1 MEQAYLDQIVR
12 DLLNKDNGDID
23 VLNGFI
29 DLENDLSDNTN
40 YNSKTVQFIKDTLIT
55 DKKKLVQ
62 LYNDK
67 EISSDTLIQ
76 SLKLIQKNDNCSL
89 AIYAPKWLK
98 KDIKKEKKSSLGTI
112 ICFSPQQQ
120 LGEALVNQSDDE
132 VYLINCGPDITSE
145 SCEIITEKV
154 RHYDESIL
162 SVIID
167 NSNLE
172 LRDSSE
178 QISNVLEG
186 LIKQVY
192 TLIKMLSNLKDIKE
206 INIEYIYST
215 KEDKKKILLNS
226 ISGLFKNY
234 CIENSKVLCK
244 SIDVGDISDINQ
256 KALLI
261 EQEFCTMGDYLEVSY
276 CNGFREVNVIERVLP
291 NYTIGNTVKQRG
303 CYIIVGGLGKIGQS
317 ITSHLVSCGANNIVL
332 IGRRAMTK
340 EEEDILR
347 SFNINDEIVTYKK
360 CNILHAS
367 QVSKLL
373 NFLSK
378 QYGIIHG
385 IYHTAGIIKDSL
397 AINKQQENVK
407 KVLEPKIKGTI
418 HIINAAKKLN
428 IEFVMLFSSLASIT
442 GNMGQSDYGFANAF
456 LDNYAEFEAKNGV
469 GTKIYSVNWPLW
481 KEGGMQVGNDRIQLM
496 INATG
501 MVPLLTSTALL
512 VIDTIID
519 NKIPRSIILYGQNNR
534 IEKMLAPLC
543 DKQKT
548 ITETLLP
555 LNDEDDNVITED
567 VSVVQDNCDGELYY
581 IVSKYIS
588 KALTEVA
595 GIDAETLSEDCS
607 FDEFGLDSIMIE
619 RLTNYFESD
628 SLHLPSTILYE
639 KKTSRDLTNYII
651 ENHNNFIDKKFSTK
665 SNKQNEYQRIRN
677 YLENTFCQVTGVD
690 KNSLTDDTSFTEVGL
705 DSILVEKIHAR
716 FEEDGISMPKTIL
729 YEKNNLSE
737 LTNYMIENQIHSV
750 KNITNVKQT
759 QKQAEPV
766 KVKKEEILK
775 EAVSAHS
782 NSKVP
787 ALNKDIAIIGVDLR
801 VSGAKDV
808 REFWN
813 NIIKKKVSITE
824 VPKTKWDHDKIYS
837 SNINDT
843 VYGKSYCKYGAFL
856 EDADCFD
863 AMFFNI
869 SPKEAEIMDPQERI
883 LLESV
888 WRLLEDAGYTRDE
901 LKRKYRKHNQPGVGV
916 FIGATNH
923 SYALSAVNEW
933 NKGNY
938 AIPSSWQWAF
948 ANRISHVYDFNGP
961 SIPVDTGCSSSMT
974 ALHLACKSIINGESS
989 IAVVGGV
996 NLYSHP
1002 TSYIGASK
1010 LRLLS
1015 SNDEYTFLGEDSDGF
1030 IPGEGVATILIKPL
1044 EKAQEDNDKI
1054 YGVIKGTVINHSG
1067 QTITFFAPSSELQEE
1082 LVEKVAREAK
1092 VGLNTIDY
1100 IEMGTTGSTIG
1111 DPIEFRA
1118 LCNAFKKNNIPN
1130 RSCAIGSVKPY
1141 IGHLE
1146 SASGLIAVIK
1156 SLLQFKHN
1164 KIVPTLL
1171 ADKINPEIDIENSPF
1186 FITSEAKDFE
1196 KRDITRRVLIN
1207 SVSAGGSYA
1216 SSIIE
1221 EYSSDTLHNY
1231 YTESPYIINISAKS
1245 EIALKLYLVKFS
1257 NWLNENPEV
1266 SLYDISMM
1274 LMLKRECFSSRV
1286 SFVCNSIS
1294 ELKEQIKEYGK
1305 GKSIDGVYDN
1315 KELKI
1320 NTFDKSLYSGK
1331 AGKAFINAIYQEK
1344 DMKKLA
1350 YLWTIGADIKWSE
1363 LYRENS
1369 QFNKVDLPCYE
1380 FERERYWITDV
1391 TENIDSV
1398 QESVGKISSLIDAN
1412 ISTLGNICFSKLFTG
1427 EEFFIKDH
1435 LGILPAVAYIE
1446 MIYQGIISSI
1456 KGPNVIGIKNLVLMR
1471 PFVVREEK
1479 RVLKVRFIMQ
1489 REMVSAQVFSDEPY
1503 EIVYAQ
1509 CNIMLDKRAGLPNKT
1524 LNIADCISRMTGGEH
1539 EAEVYYSHLERLNSC
1554 FGYRFKGIKSF
1565 FFRDKEAF
1573 AEAGI
1578 VDILDA
1584 TRKDFNYHPTLLD
1597 AGFQS
1602 VVALA
1607 YKMGANSETI
1617 FMPFVTENI
1626 EFFEKGTAIKY
1637 IHVIAEPEKTQNPS
1651 EWKYTV
1657 EYYSEDC
1664 NMLARI
1670 SNYTILAVNGEVG
1683 SKVSTE
1689 NAYLDEN
1696 QSDEQETIELV
1707 QENSIT
1713 ETIINICAQTL
1724 KLRKSIDPD
1733 TSLLEYGFDSITFTE
1748 LSNAINEKLNID
1760 TNPVLFFERNTVNNI
1775 VEHILEKYTHLK
1787 QAYKPTGHNTVG
1799 HKAYPVYDFTTV
1811 YSNADSNYQVN
1822 KYSDKY
1828 AIIGM
1833 SGAFPGSSDIDE
1845 FWDNICHGRDLI
1857 TEIPSDRWDWKEY
1870 DGDSEYGAYNIYTHS
1885 GGFIENVDC
1894 FDAKFFKISPLDAA
1908 IMDPQQ
1914 RLILEHTWKA
1924 MEDAGYSSKD
1934 LKGTDTSV
1942 FIGISNADY
1951 GELLVQRKIPTVLTH
1966 SMVTNR
1972 VSFVLETTGK
1982 SEPCDS
1988 ACSSSLLAIHR
1999 AIETLKSG
2007 ESKMAFAGGVN
2018 LILSPNT
2025 YVYECLSKALS
2036 PTGKCKTFD
2045 ESADGYARGEG
2056 VGVILIKRLQDALD
2070 DGDSIYATIC
2080 GSAVQHG
2087 GKSTGLTVP
2096 NADAQASVI
2105 KKAYND
2111 AGISMS
2117 TVTYIEAHGTG
2128 TKLGDPIEIDGL
2140 KKAFAESSIS
2150 SQHIVK
2156 SNACALSSVK
2166 TNIGHLEAA
2175 SGIASVIKAV
2185 KSLQN
2190 RKIAPTI
2197 NFKTLNP
2204 YIDLKDSPFYV
2215 NRELTEYVPYY
2226 SSNDNEYLPRRA
2238 GISAFGIGG
2247 VNAHVV
2253 LEEYENQSAELLE
2266 SKSKDNFI
2274 FTISAHNVDRLKV
2287 YLKLVLDNIDKVRTG
2302 VDTQDNVLL
2311 QRLCYTFQVGRDM
2324 FNCRCA
2330 INITSLSELVEMI
2343 DKVITDKE
2351 DERYILCENIAKRA
2365 SWCKEKCEKG
2375 SEAELTNRMIGAGQ
2389 LKDLTEMWCYGIDV
2403 DWNQLYSLEKPRKIH
2418 APTYPFKKEKYWIPD
2433 YYSLSMTEADISQ
2446 ETSFDGNKEC
2456 SGAQQTIAFSDRDVF
2471 LRDHIVDGKMIL
2483 PGAVYSEIILKAA
2496 CTAEENQFNC
2506 IQDMF
2511 WLGNF
2516 EAGSEAIELSISI
2529 YKKDSINTVSI
2540 NSNKL
2545 LAKGTVLNNDAIFKA
2560 PDIAALIDGC
2570 EKPFSRDYVYRQF
2583 EAANMKFGSTFQT
2596 INAMW
2601 CANDYSVVQYVI
2613 ENDDQSEE
2621 YVLNPRILDAAFQS
2635 VVGNISAG
2643 FNSGQIRVP
2652 FYMEKLTVVNK
2663 PMERG
2668 FILAMRKK
2676 ISSKSDSYDIF
2687 IMDLYG
2693 NINVVIQEYV
2703 VQKIINNNN

>member
-29 DLENDLSDNTN
+29 DFENDLSGNID

-76 SLKLIQKNDNCSL
+76 SLKLIQKNDNSSL
-89 AIYAPKWLK
+89 AVYTPKWLK
-98 KDIKKEKKSSLGTI
+98 KDIEKEKKNSLGTI

-120 LGEALVNQSDDE
+120 LGEALVNQSGDE
-132 VYLINCGPDITSE
+132 VCLINCGLDITSE
-145 SCEIITEKV
+145 SCERITEKI
-154 RHYDESIL
+154 RNYDESIL
-162 SVIID
+162 SIVID
-167 NSNLE
+167 NSNIE
-172 LRDSSE
+172 LRDSGEHISE
-178 QISNVLEG
+178 VLEG
-186 LIKQVY
+186 LTEQVY
-192 TLIKMLSNLKDIKE
+192 TLIKMLSKLKNVKG

-244 SIDVGDISDINQ
+244 SIDVGDISDINE

-261 EQEFCTMGDYLEVSY
+261 KKEFCSIGDYLEVSY

-291 NYTIGNTVKQRG
+291 NYTTGNIVKQRG
-303 CYIIVGGLGKIGQS
+303 CYIIVGGLGRIGQS
-317 ITSHLVSCGANNIVL
+317 LASHLVSCGATNVVL
-332 IGRRAMTK
+332 VGRRAMTN
-340 EEEDILR
+340 EEEDMLR
-347 SFNINDEIVTYKK
+347 SFNGKAEIVTYKK

-373 NFLSK
+373 NSLNK

-385 IYHTAGIIKDSL
+385 VYHTAGIIKDSL
-397 AINKQQENVK
+397 ALNKQLENVQ

-418 HIINAAKKLN
+418 NIINAAKKLN
-428 IEFVMLFSSLASIT
+428 VDFVMLFSSLASVT

-456 LDNYAEFEAKNGV
+456 LDNYAEFEANNGV
-469 GTKIYSVNWPLW
+469 GTKVYSVNWPLW
-481 KEGGMQVGNDRIQLM
+481 KDGGMQVDDDRVQLM

-519 NKIPRSIILYGQNNR
+519 NKIPRSIILYGQNNQ

-543 DKQKT
+543 DKQET
-548 ITETLLP
+548 NADTLLP
-555 LNDEDDNVITED
+555 LNDEDDNDITEN
-567 VSVVQDNCDGELYY
+567 VNMVQDNCDGELYDL
-581 IVSKYIS
+581 VSKYIS

-595 GIDAETLSEDCS
+595 GIDVETLSEDCS

-628 SLHLPSTILYE
+628 SLNLPSTILYE
-639 KKTSRDLTNYII
+639 KKTNRALSNYII
-651 ENHNNFIDKKFSTK
+651 ENHRNFTDKKFGK
-665 SNKQNEYQRIRN
+665 QSNKQNEYQRIRN
-677 YLENTFCQVTGVD
+677 YLENTFCQVTGID
-690 KNSLTDDTSFTEVGL
+690 KNSLADDTSFTEVGL
-705 DSILVEKIHAR
+705 DSILVEKIHTR
-716 FEEDGISMPKTIL
+716 FEEDGISLPKTIM

-737 LTNYMIENQIHSV
+737 LTNYMIENQINSI
-750 KNITNVKQT
+750 KNITYVKQT
-759 QKQAEPV
+759 QKKAEPV

-782 NSKVP
+782 NSNSKVTAP
-787 ALNKDIAIIGVDLR
+787 NGDIAIIGVDLR

-824 VPKTKWDHDKIYS
+824 VPKAKWDHDKIYS

-856 EDADCFD
+856 EYADCFD

-888 WRLLEDAGYTRDE
+888 WRLLEDAGYTRGE
-901 LKRKYRKHNQPGVGV
+901 LKRKYRKYNQPGVGV

-923 SYALSAVNEW
+923 SYALSAVSEW

-938 AIPSSWQWAF
+938 TIPSSWQWAF
-948 ANRISHVYDFNGP
+948 ANRISHIYDFNGP

-989 IAVVGGV
+989 VAVVGGV

-1015 SNDEYTFLGEDSDGF
+1015 SNNEYTFLGEDSDGF

-1044 EKAQEDNDKI
+1044 EKAEEDNDKI
-1054 YGVIKGTVINHSG
+1054 YGVIKGTGINHSG

-1082 LVEKVAREAK
+1082 LIEKVAREAEI
-1092 VGLNTIDY
+1092 GLNTIDY

-1118 LCNAFKKNNIPN
+1118 LNSAFKKNNIQK

-1156 SLLQFKHN
+1156 SLMQFKHN

-1196 KRDITRRVLIN
+1196 KRDTARRVLIN
-1207 SVSAGGSYA
+1207 SISAGGSYA
-1216 SSIIE
+1216 SAIIE

-1231 YTESPYIINISAKS
+1231 SEGPYIINISAKS
-1245 EIALKLYLVKFS
+1245 ETALNLYLIKFL
-1257 NWLNENPEV
+1257 NWLNENSET
-1266 SLYDISMM
+1266 SLYDTSMM
-1274 LMLKRECFSSRV
+1274 LKLKRECFSNKV
-1286 SFVCNSIS
+1286 SFVCNSVS
-1294 ELKEQIKEYGK
+1294 ELKEQIKEYCQGK
-1305 GKSIDGVYDN
+1305 LIDGVYDN
-1315 KELKI
+1315 KELKLNAI
-1320 NTFDKSLYSGK
+1320 DKSLYSGK

-1350 YLWTIGADIKWSE
+1350 YLWTMGADINWSE
-1363 LYRENS
+1363 LYGENS
-1369 QFNKVDLPCYE
+1369 RFNKVDLPCYE
-1380 FERERYWITDV
+1380 FEKERYWITDG
-1391 TENIDSV
+1391 TENIASIQD
-1398 QESVGKISSLIDAN
+1398 SVGKVSSLIDAN
-1412 ISTLGNICFSKLFTG
+1412 VSTLGNVCFSKLFTG

-1446 MIYQGIISSI
+1446 MIYQGIMSSG
-1456 KGPNVIGIKNLVLMR
+1456 KGHNVIGIKNLVLMR

-1489 REMVSAQVFSDEPY
+1489 REMVSAQVFSDVPGEV
-1503 EIVYAQ
+1503 VYAQ
-1509 CNIMLDKRAGLPNKT
+1509 CNIILGKRAGLPNKK
-1524 LNIADCISRMTGGEH
+1524 LNTADCISSMTGGEH
-1539 EAEVYYSHLERLNSC
+1539 EAEEYYSHLERLNSC

-1607 YKMGANSETI
+1607 YKMGANAETI

-1637 IHVIAEPEKTQNPS
+1637 IHVIAEAGKTQNPS

-1657 EYYSEDC
+1657 EYYSEAC

-1670 SNYTILAVNGEVG
+1670 SNYTILAVNGDVS
-1683 SKVSTE
+1683 SKILTE
-1689 NAYLDEN
+1689 ESVEN
-1696 QSDEQETIELV
+1696 QSDEQEKIELV

-1724 KLRKSIDPD
+1724 KLRKNIDPD

-1775 VEHILEKYTHLK
+1775 VEHILEKYTHIK
-1787 QAYKPTGHNTVG
+1787 EAYKPARHSSVSRQ
-1799 HKAYPVYDFTTV
+1799 AFPIYDFTSV
-1811 YSNADSNYQVN
+1811 FSSGDSNYQVDEN
-1822 KYSDKY
+1822 SDKY

-1845 FWDNICHGRDLI
+1845 FWDNICQGRDLI
-1857 TEIPSDRWDWKEY
+1857 TDIPSDRWDWKEY

-1934 LKGTDTSV
+1934 LKGTDTSI

-1999 AIETLKSG
+1999 AIETLKNG

-2056 VGVILIKRLQDALD
+2056 VGVILIKRLQDAIA

-2096 NADAQASVI
+2096 NAEAQASVI
-2105 KKAYND
+2105 KKAYDN

-2140 KKAFAESSIS
+2140 KKAFAETSIS
-2150 SQHIVK
+2150 SQPIAK
-2156 SNACALSSVK
+2156 TNACALSSVK

-2190 RKIAPTI
+2190 KKLAPTI

-2226 SSNDNEYLPRRA
+2226 NADDDEYLPRRA

-2247 VNAHVV
+2247 VNAHVI
-2253 LEEYENQSAELLE
+2253 LEEHENPSAELLE

-2274 FTISAHNVDRLKV
+2274 FTMSAHNVDRLKV
-2287 YLKLVLDNIDKVRTG
+2287 YLKLVLDNINKMRTG
-2302 VDTQDNVLL
+2302 IDKQDNILL
-2311 QRLCYTFQVGRDM
+2311 QRLCYTFQVGRDR

-2330 INITSLSELVEMI
+2330 INTASLSELAEMI
-2343 DKVITDKE
+2343 DKVITDQA
-2351 DERYILCENIAKRA
+2351 DERYILCENIAKYS

-2375 SEAELTNRMIGAGQ
+2375 SEAELTNRMIETGQ
-2389 LKDLTEMWCYGIDV
+2389 IKDLSEMWCYGIDV

-2418 APTYPFKKEKYWIPD
+2418 APTYPFKKEKYWIPE
-2433 YYSLSMTEADISQ
+2433 YYSISTTETNISQ
-2446 ETSFDGNKEC
+2446 ETSLNESKEC
-2456 SGAQQTIAFSDRDVF
+2456 SGAQQTIVFSDKDAF

-2483 PGAVYSEIILKAA
+2483 PGAVYSEIILNAVCK
-2496 CTAEENQFNC
+2496 AEEKQFNC

-2516 EAGSEAIELSISI
+2516 EAGSEPIELSISI
-2529 YKKDSINTVSI
+2529 DKKDSINTVSI
-2540 NSNKL
+2540 TSDKL
-2545 LAKGTVLNNDAIFKA
+2545 LAKGNVLNNDAVFKE
-2560 PDIAALIDGC
+2560 PDIATLIDSC

-2583 EAANMKFGSTFQT
+2583 EAANMKFGRTFKT

-2613 ENDDQSEE
+2613 ENDDKAEE
-2621 YVLNPRILDAAFQS
+2621 YALNPRIVDAAFQS

-2668 FILAMRKK
+2668 FILAKRKK

-2693 NINVVIQEYV
+2693 NVNVVIQEYV

>member
-29 DLENDLSDNTN
+29 DFENDLSGNASQ
-40 YNSKTVQFIKDTLIT
+40 NSKTVQFIKDTLIT

-62 LYNDK
+62 LYNTK
-67 EISSDTLIQ
+67 EISGDTLVQ

-89 AIYAPKWLK
+89 AVYTPKWLK
-98 KDIKKEKKSSLGTI
+98 KDIEKEKKSSLGTI

-120 LGEALVNQSDDE
+120 LGEALAGQSGDN
-132 VYLINCGPDITSE
+132 VYLINCEMDISSE

-154 RHYDESIL
+154 ERYGESIL
-162 SVIID
+162 SVVID

-172 LRDSSE
+172 LQNSSE
-178 QISNVLEG
+178 QISEALEG
-186 LIKQVY
+186 LIEQVY
-192 TLIKMLSNLKDIKE
+192 TLIKTLSKLKNVKE
-206 INIEYIYST
+206 INIQYMYST
-215 KEDKKKILLNS
+215 KEDKKKVLLNS

-234 CIENSKVLCK
+234 CVENSKVLCK
-244 SIDVGDISDINQ
+244 SIDIGDISDINE
-256 KALLI
+256 KASLI
-261 EQEFCTMGDYLEVSY
+261 KQEFHSMGDYLEVAY

-291 NYTIGNTVKQRG
+291 DYTTANIVKQRG
-303 CYIIVGGLGKIGQS
+303 CYIIVGGLGRIGQS
-317 ITSHLVSCGANNIVL
+317 LASHLVSCGASNIVL
-332 IGRRAMTK
+332 VGRRALTN
-340 EEEDILR
+340 EEEAMLK
-347 SFNINDEIVTYKK
+347 SFNGRDELVTYKK
-360 CNILHAS
+360 CNILNAS

-373 NFLSK
+373 NSLNK
-378 QYGIIHG
+378 QYGIING

-397 AINKQQENVK
+397 AINKQQENVI

-418 HIINAAKKLN
+418 NIINAAKKLDVD
-428 IEFVMLFSSLASIT
+428 FVMLFSSLASVT

-456 LDNYAEFEAKNGV
+456 LDNYAELEAQNGV
-469 GTKIYSVNWPLW
+469 GTQVYSVNWPLW
-481 KEGGMQVGNDRIQLM
+481 KDGGMQVDDDRVQLM

-501 MVPLLTSTALL
+501 MAPLLTSTALL
-512 VIDTIID
+512 VIDTIIE
-519 NKIPRSIILYGQNNR
+519 NKIPRSIILYGHNNR

-543 DKQKT
+543 DKQEGIEET
-548 ITETLLP
+548 ILP
-555 LNDEDDNVITED
+555 LNNEEDDAITED
-567 VSVVQDNCDGELYY
+567 DYSVQNNCDGELYD

-595 GIDAETLSEDCS
+595 GIDVETLSEDCS

-628 SLHLPSTILYE
+628 SLSLPSTILYE
-639 KKTSRDLTNYII
+639 KKTNRDLSNYII
-651 ENHNNFIDKKFSTK
+651 ENHRSFVDKKFGK
-665 SNKQNEYQRIRN
+665 QSNKQNEYQIIRN
-677 YLENTFCQVTGVD
+677 YLENTFCRVTGID
-690 KNSLTDDTSFTEVGL
+690 KNSLSDDTSFTEVGL
-705 DSILVEKIHAR
+705 DSILVEKLHTC
-716 FEEDGISMPKTIL
+716 FEEDGISLPKTIM

-737 LTNYMIENQIHSV
+737 LTNYMIENQINSV
-750 KNITNVKQT
+750 KSTTNVKQA
-759 QKQAEPV
+759 QKKAEPI
-766 KVKKEEILK
+766 KVKKEELL
-775 EAVSAHS
+775 
-782 NSKVP
+782 SKVLTP
-787 ALNKDIAIIGVDLR
+787 NGDIAIIGVDLR

-813 NIIKKKVSITE
+813 NIINKKVSITE

-888 WRLLEDAGYTRDE
+888 WRLLEDAGYTRGE
-901 LKRKYRKHNQPGVGV
+901 LKRKYRKHSQPGVGV

-923 SYALSAVNEW
+923 SYALSAVSEW

-938 AIPSSWQWAF
+938 TIPSSWQWAF
-948 ANRISHVYDFNGP
+948 ANRISHVYDFSGP
-961 SIPVDTGCSSSMT
+961 SLPVDTGCSSSMT

-1015 SNDEYTFLGEDSDGF
+1015 SNNEYAFLGEDSDGF

-1054 YGVIKGTVINHSG
+1054 YGVIKGTAINHSG

-1082 LVEKVAREAK
+1082 LIEKVAGEAK

-1118 LCNAFKKNNIPN
+1118 ITSAFKKNNIQKG
-1130 RSCAIGSVKPY
+1130 SCAIGSVKPY

-1164 KIVPTLL
+1164 KIAPTLL
-1171 ADKINPEIDIENSPF
+1171 ADKINPEIDIKNSPF

-1196 KRDITRRVLIN
+1196 KGDTARRVLIN
-1207 SVSAGGSYA
+1207 SISAGGSYA
-1216 SSIIE
+1216 SAIIE
-1221 EYSSDTLHNY
+1221 EYSADTQHNY
-1231 YTESPYIINISAKS
+1231 TEGPYIINISAKS
-1245 EIALKLYLVKFS
+1245 EISLKQYLIEFS
-1257 NWLNENPEV
+1257 NWLDKNPEA
-1266 SLYDISMM
+1266 SLYDTSMM
-1274 LMLKRECFSSRV
+1274 LMLKRECFSNKV

-1294 ELKEQIKEYGK
+1294 ELKEQIKEYGQ

-1315 KELKI
+1315 KELKL
-1320 NTFDKSLYSGK
+1320 NNFDKSLYSGK
-1331 AGKAFINAIYQEK
+1331 AGKAFITAIYQEK

-1350 YLWTIGADIKWSE
+1350 YLWTIGADINWNE
-1363 LYRENS
+1363 LYGENS
-1369 QFNKVDLPCYE
+1369 QFKKVDLPCYE
-1380 FERERYWITDV
+1380 FEKERYWITDE
-1391 TENIDSV
+1391 TENIVSIQDNAV
-1398 QESVGKISSLIDAN
+1398 KISSLIDAN
-1412 ISTLGNICFSKLFTG
+1412 ISTLGNVCFSKLFTG

-1446 MIYQGIISSI
+1446 MIYQGIMASS
-1456 KGPNVIGIKNLVLMR
+1456 KGHNIIGIKNLVLMR
-1471 PFVVREEK
+1471 PFVVREET
-1479 RVLKVRFIMQ
+1479 RVLKVRFMLQ
-1489 REMVSAQVFSDEPY
+1489 RETVSAQVFSDVPC

-1509 CNIMLDKRAGLPNKT
+1509 CNIVLGKKTGFPDKQLKV
-1524 LNIADCISRMTGGEH
+1524 ADCISSMIGGKH
-1539 EAEVYYSHLERLNSC
+1539 EAEEYYSHLERLNSC
-1554 FGYRFKGIKSF
+1554 FGFRFKGIKAF

-1578 VDILDA
+1578 VDVLDA

-1607 YKMGANSETI
+1607 YKMGANAETI
-1617 FMPFVTENI
+1617 YMPFVTENI
-1626 EFFEKGTAIKY
+1626 EFFEKETAIKY
-1637 IHVIAEPEKTQNPS
+1637 VHVIAKAGNTQNPS
-1651 EWKYTV
+1651 EWRYTV
-1657 EYYSEDC
+1657 EYYSEAC
-1664 NMLARI
+1664 KMLARI
-1670 SNYTILAVNGEVG
+1670 SNYTILAVNGD
-1683 SKVSTE
+1683 VSTKALPE
-1689 NAYLDEN
+1689 NVCSIEN
-1696 QSDEQETIELV
+1696 KSDDQENIEFV
-1707 QENSIT
+1707 EENSIT
-1713 ETIINICAQTL
+1713 ETIINVCAQTL
-1724 KLRKSIDPD
+1724 KLRKKIDPD

-1775 VEHILEKYTHLK
+1775 VEHILEKYTHVK
-1787 QAYKPTGHNTVG
+1787 EAYKPTCHGSVSSQ
-1799 HKAYPVYDFTTV
+1799 AYTDYDFTRVFTNV
-1811 YSNADSNYQVN
+1811 DCNYQV
-1822 KYSDKY
+1822 KEYSDKY

-1833 SGAFPGSSDIDE
+1833 SGAFPGSSDIEE
-1845 FWDNICHGRDLI
+1845 FWDNISQGRDLI
-1857 TEIPSDRWDWKEY
+1857 TDIPSDRWDWREY

-1914 RLILEHTWKA
+1914 RLVLEHTWKA

-1934 LKGTDTSV
+1934 LKGTDTSI

-1999 AIETLKSG
+1999 AIETLKNG

-2045 ESADGYARGEG
+2045 EAADGYARGEG
-2056 VGVILIKRLQDALD
+2056 VGVILIKRLQDALA

-2096 NADAQASVI
+2096 NAEAQASVI
-2105 KKAYND
+2105 KKAYDN

-2140 KKAFAESSIS
+2140 KKAFAEASSGS
-2150 SQHIVK
+2150 KHIVK
-2156 SNACALSSVK
+2156 TNACALSSVK

-2190 RKIAPTI
+2190 KKIAPTI

-2215 NRELTEYVPYY
+2215 NRELTEYSPYY
-2226 SSNDNEYLPRRA
+2226 NADDGECLPRRA
-2238 GISAFGIGG
+2238 GVSAFGIGG

-2253 LEEYENQSAELLE
+2253 LEEHENQTTELLE

-2274 FTISAHNVDRLKV
+2274 FTISAHNTDRLIV
-2287 YLKLVLDNIDKVRTG
+2287 YLKLVLENIRKVRTG
-2302 VDTQDNVLL
+2302 VNTEDNVLL
-2311 QRLCYTFQVGRDM
+2311 QRLCYTFQVGRDR

-2330 INITSLSELVEMI
+2330 INIASLSELVEMI
-2343 DKVITDKE
+2343 DKVITE
-2351 DERYILCENIAKRA
+2351 QTDERYILCENIAKHS

-2375 SEAELTNRMIGAGQ
+2375 SEAELTKHMIGTGQ
-2389 LKDLTEMWCYGIDV
+2389 IKDLTQMWCYGIDV
-2403 DWNQLYSLEKPRKIH
+2403 DWNQLYSTEKPVKIH
-2418 APTYPFKKEKYWIPD
+2418 APTYPFKKERYWIPE
-2433 YYSLSMTEADISQ
+2433 YYSLSSTEADISQ
-2446 ETSFDGNKEC
+2446 EA
-2456 SGAQQTIAFSDRDVF
+2456 SGTRQTIAFSAKDAF

-2483 PGAVYSEIILKAA
+2483 PGAVYSEIIMKAA
-2496 CTAEENQFNC
+2496 CTAEEKQFNC

-2516 EAGSEAIELSISI
+2516 EAGSKPIELTVSID
-2529 YKKDSINTVSI
+2529 KKDSINTVSI
-2540 NSNKL
+2540 TSNKL
-2545 LAKGTVLNNDAIFKA
+2545 LAKGTVLNNDAIFKE
-2560 PDIAALIDGC
+2560 PDIAALIDSC
-2570 EKPFSRDYVYRQF
+2570 EKPFSRDYVYKQF
-2583 EAANMKFGSTFQT
+2583 EAANMMLGETFQT

-2613 ENDDQSEE
+2613 EDDDKSEE

-2652 FYMEKLTVVNK
+2652 FYMEKLTIVNR

-2703 VQKIINNNN
+2703 VQKIINNK